1 MGKKMYKLK
10 LLFVLVLFLQLVAM
24 PSYTFA
30 AEADTEAPTW
40 VKPLNY
46 LALGDSLAVGVTP
59 ENQLG
64 KGYTDLIAESLKSQ
78 QVLQSFNKGFTFPG
92 YKTSD
97 ILKDLQDNVTKP
109 VFGTGIEENNA
120 ELHKSITAA
129 NLITISAGANDV
141 LAYFKV
147 DATTGAPVVDL
158 AKITSSIQQVGVNYS
173 QILKAIYAI
182 NPNVQVYIMGYYN
195 PFPQVDV
202 IYQPQIAQLLTGLNG
217 SIQASMKGTNATFI
231 ATHEKIAENYTA
243 HLPNPKNIHL
253 SEAGYKVV
261 ADLFNQKLVND
272 YPWVSKETL
281 TVQLANKTTAKLNW
295 NPASDN
301 TAVTGYIIYNGKEK
315 VAELEGH
322 ILNFDVKNLQENKSY
337 TFSVA
342 ARDAAG
348 NISAL
353 NPSATITTG
362 ATPALFSDIKGHPA
376 KDYIMQAAKLGV
388 VNGYTDGTFKPNDK
402 ITRKQAASIIVNT
415 LGLKAGKAAPYTD
428 IKNYSSDIQTQ
439 IAAAHEAGIVK
450 GSNGKFRPND
460 YITRAQLALMLKRS
474 YEYVNGKPYVSAKP
488 APFSDIAHFD
498 DETKTAISMLSS
510 FQIVD
515 GAGGKFLPN
524 DSTTRA
530 HAAKIFV
537 NFSTVVTK

>member
-1 MGKKMYKLK
+1 MKKKMFKPRVLI
-10 LLFVLVLFLQLVAM
+10 VLVLFLQLVAI
-24 PSYTFA
+24 PRYSFA
-30 AEADTEAPTW
+30 AEVDTEEPTW

-64 KGYTDLIAESLKSQ
+64 KGYTDFVAESLKSQ
-78 QVLQSFNKGFTFPG
+78 NVLKSFNKGFTLPG

-97 ILKDLQDNVTKP
+97 ILKDLQENVTKP
-109 VFGTGIEENNA
+109 VFGTGIEGNSAN
-120 ELHKSITAA
+120 LHKSIEAA
-129 NLITISAGANDV
+129 DLITISAGANDA

-202 IYQPQIAQLLTGLNG
+202 IYQPQIAQFLTGLNG
-217 SIQASMKGTNATFI
+217 AIQAGMKGTTATFI
-231 ATHEKIAENYTA
+231 STHEEIAKNFAAYI
-243 HLPNPKNIHL
+243 PNPKNIHL
-253 SEAGYKVV
+253 SESGYKVI
-261 ADLFNQKLVND
+261 ADLFNQKLVES
-272 YPWVSKETL
+272 YPWVSKEML
-281 TVQLANKTTAKLNW
+281 TAVVSNKTTAKLTW
-295 NPASDN
+295 KYASDN
-301 TAVTGYIIYNGKEK
+301 TGVTGYIIYNGKEK
-315 VAELEGH
+315 VAQVTGNVLNYTFENLE
-322 ILNFDVKNLQENKSY
+322 ENKTY
-337 TFSVA
+337 TFTVA
-342 ARDAAG
+342 ATDAAG
-348 NISAL
+348 NVSTL

-362 ATPALFSDIKGHPA
+362 VAPAVFSDIKGHPA

-388 VNGYTDGTFKPNDK
+388 VNGYADGTFKPNDK
-402 ITRKQAASIIVNT
+402 ITRKQAASIIVNA
-415 LGLKAGKAAPYTD
+415 LGLKANKAAPYAD
-428 IKNYSSDIQTQ
+428 IKNYSSEIQSQ
-439 IAAAHEAGIVK
+439 IAAAHEAGIIK
-450 GSNGKFRPND
+450 GSNGNFRPND

-474 YEYVNGKPYVSAKP
+474 YEYVNGAPYVATKP

-537 NFSTVVTK
+537 NFSSAITK

>member
-1 MGKKMYKLK
+1 MYKLRW
-10 LLFVLVLFLQLVAM
+10 LFVLVLVLQLVGL

-30 AEADTEAPTW
+30 AADTESPTW
-40 VKPLNY
+40 VKPINY

-64 KGYTDLIAESLKSQ
+64 KGYTDFIAESLKAQ
-78 QVLQSFNKGFTFPG
+78 NLLKSFNKGFSLPG

-97 ILKDLQDNVTKP
+97 ILKDLQENVTKP
-109 VFGTGIEENNA
+109 VFGTGIEENSA
-120 ELHKSITAA
+120 ELHQSIAEA
-129 NLITISAGANDV
+129 DLITISAGANDV

-158 AKITSSIQQVGVNYS
+158 TKISSSIQQVGVNYS
-173 QILKAIYAI
+173 QILKAIYTI
-182 NPNVQVYIMGYYN
+182 NPDAQVYIMGYYN
-195 PFPQVDV
+195 PFPQVDM
-202 IYQPQIAQLLTGLNG
+202 IFQPQIVQLLTGLNG
-217 SIQASMKGTNATFI
+217 SIQGAMKGTTATFI
-231 ATHEKIAENYTA
+231 HTHEKIAENYTA

-261 ADLFNQKLVND
+261 AELFNQQLVGG
-272 YPWVSKETL
+272 YPWFSKEVL
-281 TVQLANKTTAKLNW
+281 TAQLSNKTTAKLTW
-295 NPASDN
+295 KPATDN
-301 TAVTGYIIYNGKEK
+301 TGVTSYIIYNGKEK
-315 VAELEGH
+315 VGEVEGQ
-322 ILNFDVKNLQENKSY
+322 ILNFDVKNLVENKSY
-337 TFSVA
+337 TFTVA
-342 ARDAAG
+342 AKDAAG
-348 NISAL
+348 NVSAV

-362 ATPALFSDIKGHPA
+362 PKPVLFSDIKGHPA
-376 KDYIMQAAKLGV
+376 RDYIMQAAELGV

-428 IKNYSSDIQTQ
+428 IKNYSAEVQSQ

-460 YITRAQLALMLKRS
+460 LITRAQLALMLKRS
-474 YEYVNGKPYVSAKP
+474 YEYVDGKPYVSTKP

-498 DETKTAISMLSS
+498 DETKTAIAMLSS

-515 GAGGKFLPN
+515 GAGGKFLPT

-537 NFSTVVTK
+537 NFSKEITK